1 MVDIKGIIPVV
12 ITPFDESGAVDEQ
25 SLRTHIRYLLSEG
38 VHGIIPTGS
47 TGEFA
52 ALTEEEHKKVIDV
65 TVDEVGGQVP
75 VIAGTAS
82 VSTAQTIKMT
92 QYAQAAGAD
101 AVMVVAPYYCHPDE
115 DEIYGHFKAL
125 AEAVDIT
132 IVLYNNPGTSG
143 VDMSPELV
151 ARLATFPNVNYIKES
166 TGDMTRLMEISRLCG
181 DDMKVLCGCD
191 TLSMEMF
198 LLGAVGW
205 VTPPA
210 NLIPSLCV
218 ELYNKAAVDRD
229 VEAAKSLYLRL
240 LPLFSLFEGTGKYVQ
255 LTKAGL
261 NSLGWSVGNPRLPL
275 LPCSDTHV
283 IELKRVLEPLVS

>member
-25 SLRTHIRYLLSEG
+25 ALRAHIRHLLAEG
-38 VHGIIPTGS
+38 VHGVIPTGS

-52 ALTEEEHKKVIDV
+52 ALTEDEHKRVIDL
-65 TVDEVGGQVP
+65 TVSEVAGRVP

-82 VSTAQTIKMT
+82 VSTAQTIKMS
-92 QYAQAAGAD
+92 QYAKDAGAD
-101 AVMVVAPYYCHPDE
+101 AVMVVAPYYCHPDSE
-115 DEIYGHFKAL
+115 EIYGHFKAL
-125 AEAVDIT
+125 TEAVDIT

-143 VDMSPELV
+143 VDMEPELV
-151 ARLATFPNVNYIKES
+151 ARIAEFPNVGYIKES

-181 DDMKVLCGCD
+181 DNLKVLCGCD

-218 ELYNKAAVDRD
+218 ELYNRAAVDRD
-229 VEAAKSLYLRL
+229 VEAAKSLYMKL
-240 LPLFSLFEGTGKYVQ
+240 LPLFSLFEGTGKYIQ

-261 NSLGWSVGNPRLPL
+261 NALGHPVGKPRLPL
-275 LPCSDTHV
+275 LPCSESQV
-283 IELKRVLEPLVS
+283 LELKRILEPLVS